1 MIKNIVV
8 RYIGRYL
15 IKYFTFCF
23 SRKCGKYIISYP
35 APWCDWN
42 ERTILHLLASR
53 SHRYDKR
60 GKSLGNICGRNISV
74 AALSRLECFKRTTS
88 PHLSRKWAAC
98 WDRSFRKGLV
108 PSLSCKLHSIFSN
121 LWQFVLT
128 APTCSHVPSAPV
140 NARTRKRLRLRERWS
155 SNKIH
160 FTDALTHAGLFDIIF
175 IPGFRSYRPV

>member
-1 MIKNIVV
+1 MFAFQNTKKMCVISIHIINWHSSAYIVGIIHATTHLFVLRKQIENVFGDIK
-8 RYIGRYL
+8 R
-15 IKYFTFCF
+15 
-23 SRKCGKYIISYP
+23 
-35 APWCDWN
+35 
-42 ERTILHLLASR
+42 ERQRANVATVFW
-53 SHRYDKR
+53 
-60 GKSLGNICGRNISV
+60 LG
-74 AALSRLECFKRTTS
+74 CFKRTTS

-140 NARTRKRLRLRERWS
+140 GARTRERFTLSREWDGPR
-155 SNKIH
+155 NKIH

-175 IPGFRSYRPV
+175 IPGLS